1 MNKLLILNRLY
12 SWCFRLKKSKKLLR
26 NNQPRQS
33 VIENPNLF
41 SSDMS
46 KLKSVKRFA
55 WILVAVLGIIVTV
68 MGIIIY
74 RQIFTDNIAAA
85 GNEKEFL
92 YIPTGSTFD
101 DVVGILDEKKLL
113 INEESFRWTA
123 RQMKYD
129 TRVKPGKY
137 LLRPKMNNKEL
148 ISMLRAGKQVPV
160 NVTFNNIRTKE
171 QLAARIAEQI
181 EAKSQA
187 LINLMNDN
195 DYLGRMGFNSANI
208 LSMFIPD
215 TYEFYWNTSADKF
228 LQRMKKEYDRY
239 WTPERL
245 EQSRKIGYTPLQV
258 SVLAS
263 IVQMESNKED
273 EKPIIAGVYIN
284 RLKKDWKLEADPTL
298 VFALGDF
305 SISRVLSIYK
315 EIDSPYNTYM
325 YNGLPPG
332 PICLPTRSSL
342 TAVLNFIPHK
352 YMFFCAK
359 DDFSGY
365 HAFASTY
372 DQHMINARRFQKA
385 LDRRG
390 IRS

>member
-1 MNKLLILNRLY
+1 M
-12 SWCFRLKKSKKLLR
+12 LR
-26 NNQPRQS
+26 NNWQVDG
-33 VIENPNLF
+33 VIEDPKLF
-41 SSDMS
+41 SLNMS
-46 KLKSVKRFA
+46 KLKMIKRFA
-55 WILVAVLGIIVTV
+55 WIIVAILATIVTVLGIV
-68 MGIIIY
+68 IY
-74 RQIFTDNIAAA
+74 KQIYTDNIAKA

-92 YIPTGSTFD
+92 YIPTGSAFE
-101 DVVGILDEKKLL
+101 DVVEILDEKKLL
-113 INEESFRWTA
+113 INEKSFRWTA
-123 RQMKYD
+123 KQMKYD
-129 TRVKPGKY
+129 TKIKPGKY
-137 LLRPKMNNKEL
+137 LLSPKMNNKEL

-160 NVTFNNIRTKE
+160 NVTFNNIRTKQ
-171 QLAARIAEQI
+171 QLAVKIGEQI

-187 LINLMNDN
+187 LLYLMSDD
-195 DYLGRMGFNSANI
+195 DYLRRLGFNSENI
-208 LSMFIPD
+208 LSMFIPN

-228 LQRMKKEYDRY
+228 LQKMKKEYDKF
-239 WTPERL
+239 WTAEKIVKAK
-245 EQSRKIGYTPLQV
+245 KIGYTPVQV

-332 PICLPTRSSL
+332 PICLPTSRSL
-342 TAVLNFIPHK
+342 NAVLNYIPHK

-365 HAFASTY
+365 HSFASTY
-372 DQHMINARRFQKA
+372 NQHLLNARRFQKA